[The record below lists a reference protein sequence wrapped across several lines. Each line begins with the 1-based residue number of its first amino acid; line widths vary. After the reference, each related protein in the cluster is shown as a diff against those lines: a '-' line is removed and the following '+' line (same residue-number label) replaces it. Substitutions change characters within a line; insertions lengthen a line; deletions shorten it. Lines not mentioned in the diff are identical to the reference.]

1 MIDFEMELKKFR
13 PALGVE
19 IGDNEMFDDDVK
31 DITDLVAEMVE
42 ELKETDNR

>member
-13 PALGVE
+13 PVLGVE